1 MLNRPVATKIAF
13 RTRTVYLLSS
23 FARNRRDMQL
33 SAPGTAFIAA
43 HEGFV
48 SKAYRCPAGV
58 ITIGFGFTMGSKVF
72 ASYWKTKH
80 GRALR
85 MGDTIARSEA
95 DKLLKLMVDTE
106 YGAAVNSKIGPKK
119 QHHYDGASSMTF
131 NCGHGALNWKWAAA
145 LKAGN
150 VAEAARLLRTTAV
163 TANGRKLAGLVRR
176 RAEEAMLL
184 ETGFYSGV
192 NSRPTP
198 EPSVSNTG
206 DSVREYQQM
215 LVDLGYDLTA
225 DGVSGQKTKA
235 ALRKFQTEHDL
246 VIDGKVGP
254 ATRAAL
260 IRALDAKRGNQA
272 TGGAAA
278 AGGAGGAITAP
289 DPASLDAIWNAAL
302 WGLGAIV
309 VVGAIFLFI
318 RYRGR
323 VSGQRVPT

>member
-1 MLNRPVATKIAF
+1 
-13 RTRTVYLLSS
+13 
-23 FARNRRDMQL
+23 MQL

-58 ITIGFGFTMGSKVF
+58 VTIGFGFTMGSKVF
-72 ASYWKTKH
+72 ASYWKAKH

-85 MGDTIARSEA
+85 MGDTTTRSEA
-95 DKLLKLMVDTE
+95 DGLLARMVDTE

-131 NCGHGALNWKWAAA
+131 NCGPGALNWKWAAA

-150 VAEAARLLRTTAV
+150 VSEAARLLRTTAV

-176 RAEEAMLL
+176 RAEEAALI
-184 ETGFYSGV
+184 ETGKYSGQPV
-192 NSRPTP
+192 PSRSTSPNAVT
-198 EPSVSNTG
+198 
-206 DSVREYQQM
+206 EYQQM
-215 LVDLGYDLTA
+215 LADLGYDVAVDGIAGLETTTA
-225 DGVSGQKTKA
+225 I
-235 ALRKFQTEHDL
+235 RKFQAEQKL
-246 VIDGKVGP
+246 VVDGKVGP

-260 IRALDAKRGNQA
+260 IRALDAKRANKA
-272 TGGAAA
+272 TGGAGA

-302 WGLGAIV
+302 WGLGAV
-309 VVGAIFLFI
+309 LVVGAIFLII

-323 VSGQRVPT
+323 VTGQRVPT